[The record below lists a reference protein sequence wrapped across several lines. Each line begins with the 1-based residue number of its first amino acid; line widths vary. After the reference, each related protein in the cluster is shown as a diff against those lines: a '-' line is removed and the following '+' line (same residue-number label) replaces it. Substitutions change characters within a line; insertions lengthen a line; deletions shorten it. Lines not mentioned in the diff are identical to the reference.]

1 MNQRDVDETIQT
13 HFETCREELPKKFVP
28 WTWVVGI
35 ALLLL
40 GSIGTGVA
48 VAVSHAKDTDFK
60 ADRAL
65 EQNFNQDRRLQN
77 LESMQADI
85 RWMRENWGKR

>member
-1 MNQRDVDETIQT
+1 MSAIEEAIQT
-13 HFETCREELPKKFVP
+13 HFETCTEELPKKFVP

-40 GSIGTGVA
+40 GSIGTGVG
-48 VAVSHAKDTDFK
+48 VTVSHAKDTDFK

-77 LESMQADI
+77 LESMQGDI